1 MSDLFSTLTDKAV
14 LDASQVEEWK
24 EGVILLSKEANYF
37 SPGSPLVSQT
47 QVADA
52 SIATFLKFSQLS
64 NGSSALSDGVEVTSE
79 AITDAETNVT
89 LAEYGNVVTTTS
101 LGHIVTGG
109 RLNPAAAE
117 LVGMNMGT
125 SMDKIAIAKGE
136 AGSNELIVTQAAESS
151 LTSSDIITD
160 TYIDRAY
167 NKLRRAN
174 IMPLPGGLY
183 GAVMHPDVVYDLK
196 AATSSGD
203 WYDLSK
209 YTNPEIVNR
218 SNFSIFKGFLIYE
231 SSNVTINANAG
242 NSNVDSY
249 HSQFFGYNAF
259 AYAQSS
265 AKPPSPTLVGGTDKL
280 ERFVHLGW
288 YGVFEYALLDTNAHW
303 LVTSASTV
311 GANT

>member
-1 MSDLFSTLTDKAV
+1 MADLFTTLTDKAV
-14 LDASQVEEWK
+14 LDKSQVEQWK
-24 EGVILLSKEANYF
+24 EGVILLAKEANYF
-37 SPGSPLVSQT
+37 GSGSPLVT
-47 QVADA
+47 QRQDGDA

-64 NGSSALSDGVEVTSE
+64 NGSSALTDGVEVTSE
-79 AITDAETNVT
+79 SVTDAEVNLT

-117 LVGMNMGT
+117 LVGQNMGT
-125 SMDKIAIAKGE
+125 SMDKIAIAIGE
-136 AGSNELIVTQAAESS
+136 AGTNEITVNASGEAST
-151 LTSSDIITD
+151 TSSDIITD
-160 TYIDRAY
+160 TFIDKAY

-174 IMPLPGGLY
+174 IMPLVDGLY

-196 AATSSGD
+196 AATSAGD

-218 SNFSIFKGFLIYE
+218 SMFTRFKGFLIYE
-231 SSNVTINANAG
+231 SSNVTINADAG
-242 NSNVDSY
+242 SSAVDTY

-259 AYAQSS
+259 GYAQSAS
-265 AKPPSPTLVGGTDKL
+265 KPPSPTLVEGTDKL
-280 ERFVHLGW
+280 NRFVHLGW
-288 YGVFEYALLDTNAHW
+288 YGVFAYGLVDTNAHW

-311 GANT
+311 GSNS